1 MSSTIT
7 YEIGQY
13 KVLLCSRHSA
23 WVSSYRYRAVI
34 TLYEAGSSV
43 AVATLKF
50 MQGVGN
56 NQDYFFGKAG
66 EERLILLYEIEDF
79 DRVLSLLQLE
89 KPLYVHL
96 RKTYTTSGALQLG
109 LGSLSS
115 DPEPVGEEEA

>member
-7 YEIGQY
+7 YEIEQY

-23 WVSSYRYRAVI
+23 RKTSYRYRAVI
-34 TLYEAGSSV
+34 TLYQGES
-43 AVATLKF
+43 AVATLRF
-50 MQGVGN
+50 MEGVGN

-66 EERLILLYEIEDF
+66 QEHLTLLYEIEDF
-79 DRVLSLLQLE
+79 DRVLSLLQSE

-96 RKTYTTSGALQLG
+96 RRSYQTLGALHLG

-115 DPEPVGEEEA
+115 DPEPVGEEES

>member
-1 MSSTIT
+1 MSSTIS
-7 YEIGQY
+7 YEIEQY

-23 WVSSYRYRAVI
+23 WISSYKYRAVI
-34 TLYEAGSSV
+34 TLYHGGS
-43 AVATLKF
+43 AVATLRF
-50 MQGVGN
+50 VEGVGN
-56 NQDYFFGKAG
+56 NQDYFVGRPG
-66 EERLILLYEIEDF
+66 QEHLNLLFEIEDF

-96 RKTYTTSGALQLG
+96 RRTYQTSGALQLG